1 MLAQSSDAAFWL
13 LLAALPVAAWVVL
26 SDLRAMRIP
35 NLAVLALLV
44 VYASVGAATLPFA
57 TWAWGWL
64 HFAVILTIGFVLSL
78 TGGFGAGDAKFAAAM
93 APFVAL
99 GDARVFLA
107 LFAAVAISGFV
118 THRLA
123 RRVALVRAQ
132 TPEWISW
139 QRREFPMGLALG
151 PALIFYLALASIYG
165 S

>member
-13 LLAALPVAAWVVL
+13 MLAALPVAAWVVL
-26 SDLRAMRIP
+26 SDLKSMRIP
-35 NLAVLALLV
+35 NLAVLALLA
-44 VYASVGAATLPFA
+44 VYALVGALTLPFA
-57 TWAWGWL
+57 IWAWAWL
-64 HFAVILTIGFVLSL
+64 HFAVILLLGFGLSL

-99 GDARVFLA
+99 GDAQLFLM
-107 LFAAVAISGFV
+107 LLAAVALAGFV

-123 RRVALVRAQ
+123 RRVSLVRAQ
-132 TPEWISW
+132 TPHWESW
-139 QRREFPMGLALG
+139 ERAEFPMGLALA

>member
-13 LLAALPVAAWVVL
+13 MLAALPVAAWVVL

-35 NLAVLALLV
+35 NLAVLALLA
-44 VYASVGAATLPFA
+44 VYTLVGALTLPFGA
-57 TWAWGWL
+57 WAWAWV
-64 HFAVILTIGFVLSL
+64 HFAVVLVFGFVLSL

-99 GDARVFLA
+99 GDARLFLA
-107 LFAAVAISGFV
+107 LFAAVALAGFV
-118 THRLA
+118 THRAA
-123 RRVALVRAQ
+123 RGMALVRAQ
-132 TPEWISW
+132 TPEWASW
-139 QRREFPMGLALG
+139 QRAEFPMGLALG